1 MSRAGAV
8 VVVGPEGRAFVR
20 AELAQQIVVQPTV
33 SRVPNT
39 GVAMALVGGR
49 VVSVLALGEPSRALL
64 VCEID
69 GEVVGFSGLGIEQ
82 VGFFEIDEQGARV
95 GSELLPELAIR
106 ELCES
111 AAQAQ
116 NGARRT

>member
-20 AELAQQIVVQPTV
+20 AELAQQIVAQPTV

-49 VVSVLALGEPSRALL
+49 VVSVLTLGEPTRALL

-69 GEVVGFSGLGIEQ
+69 GETVGFSGLAIEQ
-82 VGFFEIDEQGARV
+82 VGLFEIDEQGARV
-95 GSELLPELAIR
+95 SGELLPELSIR
-106 ELCES
+106 ELLEG
-111 AAQAQ
+111 AARAQ

>member
-1 MSRAGAV
+1 MSRSGAV

-20 AELAQQIVVQPTV
+20 AELTQQIVVQPTV

-39 GVAMALVGGR
+39 GVGMALVGGR
-49 VVSVLALGEPSRALL
+49 VVSVLELGEPSRALL

-69 GEVVGFSGLGIEQ
+69 GETVAFSGLGIEQ
-82 VGFFEIDEQGARV
+82 VGLFEIDERGAQV
-95 GSELLPELAIR
+95 GNELLPELAIR
-106 ELCES
+106 ELVES
-111 AAQAQ
+111 AARAR

>member
-1 MSRAGAV
+1 MPREGAV

-39 GVAMALVGGR
+39 GVGMALVSGR
-49 VVSVLALGEPSRALL
+49 VVSVLELGEPSRALL
-64 VCEID
+64 VCEVD
-69 GEVVGFSGLGIEQ
+69 GKTVAFSGLGIEQ
-82 VGFFEIDEQGARV
+82 VGLFEIDELGAHV

-106 ELCES
+106 ELCEN
-111 AAQAQ
+111 A
-116 NGARRT
+116 